1 MRFRVLM
8 SLLAFV
14 LCLLPS
20 HAKAAEQLQTAW
32 IGEHEAFLVWYAKQ
46 KGWDKDAGLDIRM
59 LRFGSGDKI
68 VSRQGDYQWKIAGC
82 GAVPTLMAASKGQFY
97 VVGIGNDES
106 DLNAIYVRPDSP
118 ILKAKGANP
127 RYPDVYGSADTVRGK
142 LILCPEKTSAH
153 YLLST
158 WLHILGL
165 KDEDVKI
172 QNVLPGPAVDMYS
185 KGFGDAVSI
194 WAPATYTAA
203 QKGYQIAASSP
214 DCGIRQPILLLADRE
229 FADKN
234 PEQVRAFLRVYLRV
248 VDAMHSE
255 GFDAFVQEYIR
266 FNKTWNEKLM
276 TREEAVED
284 LRAHPVFSLGE
295 QITLFHPE
303 SGNLRNWLRG
313 ITAFYGRIGEL
324 SQEDVANLK
333 AFGSLNA
340 SFRQG
345 RQQNAFQTFFEK
357 KRAAPT
363 GTARFHKLSWLFQ
376 RAAFPATSASI
387 CGSDGTAEVRRTSC
401 ACMERPH
408 SHAKGTPG
416 SGRAMM
422 SIAMTLRPSLS
433 ARDQMRPGACALTS
447 PANAAPG
454 PPPSKR

>member
-1 MRFRVLM
+1 MRFKTLFAVCALFG
-8 SLLAFV
+8 SLFQSS
-14 LCLLPS
+14 PS
-20 HAKAAEQLQTAW
+20 LSETLRTAW
-32 IGEHEAFLVWYAKQ
+32 LGEHEAFLTWYAKE
-46 KGWDKDAGLDIRM
+46 KGWDKEAGLDIIM
-59 LRFGSGDKI
+59 LRFDSGKSLIENVRAYD
-68 VSRQGDYQWKIAGC
+68 WAIAGC
-82 GAVPTLMAASKGQFY
+82 GAVPAMQATMSDQVEVIAIA
-97 VVGIGNDES
+97 NDES
-106 DLNAIYVRPDSP
+106 SANMILTRPDSP

-172 QNVLPGPAVDMYS
+172 QNVLPGPAVDMFS

-324 SQEDVANLK
+324 SQEDVANLN
-333 AFGSLNA
+333 AFGFLND
-340 SFRQG
+340 SFLKG
-345 RQQNAFQTFFEK
+345 LQQ
-357 KRAAPT
+357 
-363 GTARFHKLSWLFQ
+363 
-376 RAAFPATSASI
+376 
-387 CGSDGTAEVRRTSC
+387 
-401 ACMERPH
+401 
-408 SHAKGTPG
+408 
-416 SGRAMM
+416 
-422 SIAMTLRPSLS
+422 
-433 ARDQMRPGACALTS
+433 
-447 PANAAPG
+447 
-454 PPPSKR
+454 

>member
-106 DLNAIYVRPDSP
+106 ASNAIFTR
-118 ILKAKGANP
+118 A
-127 RYPDVYGSADTVRGK
+127 VRGK

-172 QNVLPGPAVDMYS
+172 QNVLPGPAVDMFS

-324 SQEDVANLK
+324 SQEDVANLN
-333 AFGSLNA
+333 AFGFLND
-340 SFRQG
+340 SFLKG
-345 RQQNAFQTFFEK
+345 LQQ
-357 KRAAPT
+357 
-363 GTARFHKLSWLFQ
+363 
-376 RAAFPATSASI
+376 
-387 CGSDGTAEVRRTSC
+387 
-401 ACMERPH
+401 
-408 SHAKGTPG
+408 
-416 SGRAMM
+416 
-422 SIAMTLRPSLS
+422 
-433 ARDQMRPGACALTS
+433 
-447 PANAAPG
+447 
-454 PPPSKR
+454 

>member
-46 KGWDKDAGLDIRM
+46 KGWDKEAGLDIRM

-172 QNVLPGPAVDMYS
+172 QNVLPGPAVDMFS

-234 PEQVRAFLRVYLRV
+234 PEVTAKFLSIYMRAIDMMKNEPMDKLLPEYLRFY
-248 VDAMHSE
+248 VDWAGTDYS
-255 GFDAFVQEYIR
+255 
-266 FNKTWNEKLM
+266 K
-276 TREEAVED
+276 D
-284 LRAHPVFSLGE
+284 LAEMDLKNHPVFNLEE
-295 QITLFHPE
+295 QLQMFDASEGPSQAQSWQGDLAQFFAAI
-303 SGNLRNWLRG
+303 
-313 ITAFYGRIGEL
+313 GRISQDEL
-324 SQEDVANLK
+324 KKVENSSYVTDKFLK
-333 AFGSLNA
+333 LI
-340 SFRQG
+340 
-345 RQQNAFQTFFEK
+345 K
-357 KRAAPT
+357 
-363 GTARFHKLSWLFQ
+363 
-376 RAAFPATSASI
+376 
-387 CGSDGTAEVRRTSC
+387 
-401 ACMERPH
+401 
-408 SHAKGTPG
+408 TP
-416 SGRAMM
+416 
-422 SIAMTLRPSLS
+422 LPSY
-433 ARDQMRPGACALTS
+433 
-447 PANAAPG
+447 
-454 PPPSKR
+454 K

>member
-172 QNVLPGPAVDMYS
+172 QNVLPGPAVDMFS

-284 LRAHPVFSLGE
+284 LPGSSRVLAGRADH
-295 QITLFHPE
+295 
-303 SGNLRNWLRG
+303 
-313 ITAFYGRIGEL
+313 
-324 SQEDVANLK
+324 
-333 AFGSLNA
+333 
-340 SFRQG
+340 
-345 RQQNAFQTFFEK
+345 
-357 KRAAPT
+357 
-363 GTARFHKLSWLFQ
+363 
-376 RAAFPATSASI
+376 AFPSRIRQPQELAPRHHRLLRQ
-387 CGSDGTAEVRRTSC
+387 DRRTF
-401 ACMERPH
+401 
-408 SHAKGTPG
+408 
-416 SGRAMM
+416 SGRCRQPECVR
-422 SIAMTLRPSLS
+422 LPQRLVP
-433 ARDQMRPGACALTS
+433 Q
-447 PANAAPG
+447 G
-454 PPPSKR
+454 PPAVRVPNFFRKETRRPNRDGAFA

>member
-1 MRFRVLM
+1 
-8 SLLAFV
+8 
-14 LCLLPS
+14 
-20 HAKAAEQLQTAW
+20 
-32 IGEHEAFLVWYAKQ
+32 
-46 KGWDKDAGLDIRM
+46 
-59 LRFGSGDKI
+59 
-68 VSRQGDYQWKIAGC
+68 
-82 GAVPTLMAASKGQFY
+82 
-97 VVGIGNDES
+97 
-106 DLNAIYVRPDSP
+106 
-118 ILKAKGANP
+118 
-127 RYPDVYGSADTVRGK
+127 VRGK

-172 QNVLPGPAVDMYS
+172 QNVLPGPAVDMFS

-203 QKGYQIAASSP
+203 QKGHQIAASSP

-324 SQEDVANLK
+324 SQEDVANLN
-333 AFGSLNA
+333 AFGFLND
-340 SFRQG
+340 SFLKG
-345 RQQNAFQTFFEK
+345 LQQ
-357 KRAAPT
+357 
-363 GTARFHKLSWLFQ
+363 
-376 RAAFPATSASI
+376 
-387 CGSDGTAEVRRTSC
+387 
-401 ACMERPH
+401 
-408 SHAKGTPG
+408 
-416 SGRAMM
+416 
-422 SIAMTLRPSLS
+422 
-433 ARDQMRPGACALTS
+433 
-447 PANAAPG
+447 
-454 PPPSKR
+454 

>member
-1 MRFRVLM
+1 MRFKTLFAVCALFG
-8 SLLAFV
+8 SLFQSS
-14 LCLLPS
+14 PS
-20 HAKAAEQLQTAW
+20 LSETLRTAW
-32 IGEHEAFLVWYAKQ
+32 LGEHEAFLTWYAKE
-46 KGWDKDAGLDIRM
+46 KGWDKEAGLDIIM
-59 LRFGSGDKI
+59 LRFDSGKSLIENVRAYD
-68 VSRQGDYQWKIAGC
+68 WAIAGC
-82 GAVPTLMAASKGQFY
+82 GAVPAMQATMSDQVEVIAIA
-97 VVGIGNDES
+97 NDES
-106 DLNAIYVRPDSP
+106 SANMILTRPDSP

-324 SQEDVANLK
+324 SQEDVANLN
-333 AFGSLNA
+333 AFGFLND
-340 SFRQG
+340 SFLKG
-345 RQQNAFQTFFEK
+345 LQQ
-357 KRAAPT
+357 
-363 GTARFHKLSWLFQ
+363 
-376 RAAFPATSASI
+376 
-387 CGSDGTAEVRRTSC
+387 
-401 ACMERPH
+401 
-408 SHAKGTPG
+408 
-416 SGRAMM
+416 
-422 SIAMTLRPSLS
+422 
-433 ARDQMRPGACALTS
+433 
-447 PANAAPG
+447 
-454 PPPSKR
+454 

>member
-1 MRFRVLM
+1 MKVRNPFAG
-8 SLLAFV
+8 LLALFFV
-14 LCLLPS
+14 VAWCLSGSVAFDKPLVP
-20 HAKAAEQLQTAW
+20 LRTAW
-32 IGEHEAFLVWYAKQ
+32 LGEHETFLVWYARE
-46 KGWDKDAGLDIRM
+46 KGWDKAEGLD
-59 LRFGSGDKI
+59 LELLPFESGKNVIDEMQ
-68 VSRQGDYQWKIAGC
+68 SSNWAIAGV
-82 GAVPTLMAASKGQFY
+82 GAMPALTASLSSRLY
-97 VVGIGNDES
+97 IVGIGNDES

-172 QNVLPGPAVDMYS
+172 QNVLPGPAVDMFS

-324 SQEDVANLK
+324 SQEDVANLN
-333 AFGSLNA
+333 AFGFLND
-340 SFRQG
+340 SFLKG
-345 RQQNAFQTFFEK
+345 LQQ
-357 KRAAPT
+357 
-363 GTARFHKLSWLFQ
+363 
-376 RAAFPATSASI
+376 
-387 CGSDGTAEVRRTSC
+387 
-401 ACMERPH
+401 
-408 SHAKGTPG
+408 
-416 SGRAMM
+416 
-422 SIAMTLRPSLS
+422 
-433 ARDQMRPGACALTS
+433 
-447 PANAAPG
+447 
-454 PPPSKR
+454 

>member
-172 QNVLPGPAVDMYS
+172 QNVLPGPAVDMFS

-234 PEQVRAFLRVYLRV
+234 MERKADDARGSRGRPPGSSRVLAGRA
-248 VDAMHSE
+248 DH
-255 GFDAFVQEYIR
+255 
-266 FNKTWNEKLM
+266 
-276 TREEAVED
+276 
-284 LRAHPVFSLGE
+284 
-295 QITLFHPE
+295 
-303 SGNLRNWLRG
+303 
-313 ITAFYGRIGEL
+313 
-324 SQEDVANLK
+324 
-333 AFGSLNA
+333 
-340 SFRQG
+340 
-345 RQQNAFQTFFEK
+345 
-357 KRAAPT
+357 
-363 GTARFHKLSWLFQ
+363 
-376 RAAFPATSASI
+376 AFPSRIRQPQELAPRHHRLLRQ
-387 CGSDGTAEVRRTSC
+387 DRRTF
-401 ACMERPH
+401 
-408 SHAKGTPG
+408 
-416 SGRAMM
+416 SGRCRQPECVR
-422 SIAMTLRPSLS
+422 LPQRLVP
-433 ARDQMRPGACALTS
+433 Q
-447 PANAAPG
+447 G
-454 PPPSKR
+454 PPAVRVPNFFRKETRRPNRDGAFA

>member
-1 MRFRVLM
+1 MAKVKKAYFCKNCGFEAPKWLGRCPSCGEWNTFTEEIVARESGSVPANVAGSLPAAKPQRVRDIRESEHRRMDLGNSEVNRVLGGGM
-8 SLLAFV
+8 VPGSLILLGGEPGIGKSTLSLQLALAANGLKTLYV
-14 LCLLPS
+14 S
-20 HAKAAEQLQTAW
+20 GEESAEQ
-32 IGEHEAFLVWYAKQ
+32 IKMR
-46 KGWDKDAGLDIRM
+46 AGRI
-59 LRFGSGDKI
+59 
-68 VSRQGDYQWKIAGC
+68 
-82 GAVPTLMAASKGQFY
+82 
-97 VVGIGNDES
+97 GIGNDES

-172 QNVLPGPAVDMYS
+172 QNVLPGPAVDMFS

-324 SQEDVANLK
+324 SQEDVANLN
-333 AFGSLNA
+333 AFGFLND
-340 SFRQG
+340 SFLKG
-345 RQQNAFQTFFEK
+345 LQQ
-357 KRAAPT
+357 
-363 GTARFHKLSWLFQ
+363 
-376 RAAFPATSASI
+376 
-387 CGSDGTAEVRRTSC
+387 
-401 ACMERPH
+401 
-408 SHAKGTPG
+408 
-416 SGRAMM
+416 
-422 SIAMTLRPSLS
+422 
-433 ARDQMRPGACALTS
+433 
-447 PANAAPG
+447 
-454 PPPSKR
+454 

>member
-106 DLNAIYVRPDSP
+106 DL
-118 ILKAKGANP
+118 
-127 RYPDVYGSADTVRGK
+127 YGNADTVRGK

-172 QNVLPGPAVDMYS
+172 QNVLPGPAVDMFS

-324 SQEDVANLK
+324 SQEDVANLN
-333 AFGSLNA
+333 AFGFLND
-340 SFRQG
+340 SFLKG
-345 RQQNAFQTFFEK
+345 LQQ
-357 KRAAPT
+357 
-363 GTARFHKLSWLFQ
+363 
-376 RAAFPATSASI
+376 
-387 CGSDGTAEVRRTSC
+387 
-401 ACMERPH
+401 
-408 SHAKGTPG
+408 
-416 SGRAMM
+416 
-422 SIAMTLRPSLS
+422 
-433 ARDQMRPGACALTS
+433 
-447 PANAAPG
+447 
-454 PPPSKR
+454 

>member
-1 MRFRVLM
+1 MGYVLGCCVGSGSVRKPGKRTFSWVDEEIM
-8 SLLAFV
+8 KVRNPFAGLLALFFV
-14 LCLLPS
+14 VAWCLS
-20 HAKAAEQLQTAW
+20 GSAAFAKPLVPLRTAW
-32 IGEHEAFLVWYAKQ
+32 LGEHETFLVWYARE
-46 KGWDKDAGLDIRM
+46 KGWDKAEGLD
-59 LRFGSGDKI
+59 LELLPFESGKNVIDEMQ
-68 VSRQGDYQWKIAGC
+68 SSNWAIAGV
-82 GAVPTLMAASKGQFY
+82 GAMPALTASLSSRLY
-97 VVGIGNDES
+97 IVGIGNDES

-165 KDEDVKI
+165 QDEDVKI
-172 QNVLPGPAVDMYS
+172 QNVLPGPAVDMFS

-324 SQEDVANLK
+324 SQEDVANLN
-333 AFGSLNA
+333 AFGFLND
-340 SFRQG
+340 SFLKG
-345 RQQNAFQTFFEK
+345 LQQ
-357 KRAAPT
+357 
-363 GTARFHKLSWLFQ
+363 
-376 RAAFPATSASI
+376 
-387 CGSDGTAEVRRTSC
+387 
-401 ACMERPH
+401 
-408 SHAKGTPG
+408 
-416 SGRAMM
+416 
-422 SIAMTLRPSLS
+422 
-433 ARDQMRPGACALTS
+433 
-447 PANAAPG
+447 
-454 PPPSKR
+454 